1 MHKSADEK
9 KTPTEAGVCE
19 NADEKKPAEA
29 GLKVERRMLAACGF
43 FNFDFVV

>member
-1 MHKSADEK
+1 MHKSADK

-29 GLKVERRMLAACGF
+29 GLG
-43 FNFDFVV
+43 